1 MSRGHVS
8 FRDFVKTSFT
18 ISRYRTK
25 HSISNFGS
33 EPVPVS
39 GTLVTYNATVAI
51 KL

>member
-8 FRDFVKTSFT
+8 FRGFFCEEDLFHLGS
-18 ISRYRTK
+18 TK
-25 HSISNFGS
+25 HSISNYFRA
-33 EPVPVS
+33 VPVS